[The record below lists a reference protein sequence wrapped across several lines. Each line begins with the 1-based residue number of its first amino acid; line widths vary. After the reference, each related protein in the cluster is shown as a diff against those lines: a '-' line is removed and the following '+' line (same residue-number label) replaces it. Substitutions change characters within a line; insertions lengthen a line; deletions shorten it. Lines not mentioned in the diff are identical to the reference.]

1 MKKYSKEGL
10 GLMKVYGVKRTP
22 ISKIH
27 DYGKTTED
35 GIIIV
40 VKDDKDS
47 SVWLPSAFTH
57 LIRHLHNDASI
68 NTKRKTKFLFYSCNR
83 SCEAFCTVP
92 EINVLKHYVVIIV
105 YITDILSASGTIFS
119 FCT

>member
-68 NTKRKTKFLFYSCNR
+68 NTKRKTAYSLCNFLNH
-83 SCEAFCTVP
+83 
-92 EINVLKHYVVIIV
+92 INYHANLETDPLFKDLKMGG
-105 YITDILSASGTIFS
+105 LEK
-119 FCT
+119 